1 MANRTTDPGS
11 ESEWLTRKRRV
22 DPLLDA
28 AGWPRRKGKASAAFR
43 TEEEETAHGPADYAL
58 WLDDRVVGIVE
69 AKKLTLG
76 PQNVLTQAERYARG
90 LHSSSFDFDGIRC
103 PFLYATN
110 GEVIWFHDGRHELN
124 RSRQIK
130 AFHTEGALRELLERD
145 TEAATKKLQQMP
157 HDHPRLRPY
166 QLDANKAVETALA
179 ERRRHLLVAMA
190 TGTGKTYTIVNQI
203 YRLMKAGLAKRVLFL
218 VDRRALAAQAVR
230 SFNAFDV
237 EPNLKFTKAYELY
250 SSKFQKED
258 FGEEDRFDPNILPQ
272 GYLTDPQ
279 PGHAFV
285 YVATIQ
291 RMAVNI
297 LGRQAIFGS
306 GSEEAIE
313 DDADRLDIPIHAFD
327 LIVADECHRGYTSQ
341 ELSVWR
347 ETLDHFDAVKIGLTA
362 TPAKHTMAYFTHLA
376 FTYGTDQAVGD
387 GHLLDYDVV
396 KVRSEVRVNGVF
408 LREGDRVEQVDPETG
423 RKRLDTL
430 EDERDFDT
438 TEIER
443 KITAPHSNRL
453 ILEELKKYADEHEQR
468 YGRFPKTLVF
478 AANDVPHTSHAD
490 QLVDTARDVF
500 GRGDAFVTKI
510 TGKVDRPLQRIR
522 EFRNRPQPMIAVTV
536 DLLTTG
542 VDIPDLEYLVL
553 LRPVKSRILFVQML
567 GRGTRLGERYP
578 DKSHFTVFDCF
589 DGTLLE
595 YFRDATNET
604 EDLPSGP
611 TRTLHEIVEAIWE
624 NRDTAYNVG
633 CLRKRLQ
640 RIDKDLSGEAREALA
655 AYVPDGDLARFARDL
670 PRALREDFTGTM
682 KRLRD
687 GEFQDALLRLP
698 RRDRTFVRAT
708 EYEDTVSSV
717 PMLRDSDG
725 KAYKPEDY
733 LAAFSR
739 YVQENEDRITAIRI
753 LLDRPRDWSAT
764 ALSELKQK
772 LAATRQRFTVDNL
785 QRAHEMRHRKALVD
799 IISMVKHA
807 AREESPLLTSAERA
821 ALAFQKVTQ
830 GQTFT
835 PDQQAWLD
843 RIRTV
848 MQANLSIDKEDFDN
862 QPVLSGPGGW
872 GAAKRAFGPDRLE
885 DLLHNLNEAIAA

>member
-1 MANRTTDPGS
+1 
-11 ESEWLTRKRRV
+11 
-22 DPLLDA
+22 
-28 AGWPRRKGKASAAFR
+28 
-43 TEEEETAHGPADYAL
+43 
-58 WLDDRVVGIVE
+58 
-69 AKKLTLG
+69 
-76 PQNVLTQAERYARG
+76 
-90 LHSSSFDFDGIRC
+90 
-103 PFLYATN
+103 
-110 GEVIWFHDGRHELN
+110 
-124 RSRQIK
+124 
-130 AFHTEGALRELLERD
+130 
-145 TEAATKKLQQMP
+145 
-157 HDHPRLRPY
+157 
-166 QLDANKAVETALA
+166 
-179 ERRRHLLVAMA
+179 
-190 TGTGKTYTIVNQI
+190 
-203 YRLMKAGLAKRVLFL
+203 
-218 VDRRALAAQAVR
+218 
-230 SFNAFDV
+230 
-237 EPNLKFTKAYELY
+237 
-250 SSKFQKED
+250 
-258 FGEEDRFDPNILPQ
+258 
-272 GYLTDPQ
+272 
-279 PGHAFV
+279 
-285 YVATIQ
+285 
-291 RMAVNI
+291 
-297 LGRQAIFGS
+297 
-306 GSEEAIE
+306 
-313 DDADRLDIPIHAFD
+313 
-327 LIVADECHRGYTSQ
+327 
-341 ELSVWR
+341 
-347 ETLDHFDAVKIGLTA
+347 
-362 TPAKHTMAYFTHLA
+362 
-376 FTYGTDQAVGD
+376 
-387 GHLLDYDVV
+387 
-396 KVRSEVRVNGVF
+396 
-408 LREGDRVEQVDPETG
+408 
-423 RKRLDTL
+423 
-430 EDERDFDT
+430 
-438 TEIER
+438 
-443 KITAPHSNRL
+443 
-453 ILEELKKYADEHEQR
+453 
-468 YGRFPKTLVF
+468 
-478 AANDVPHTSHAD
+478 
-490 QLVDTARDVF
+490 
-500 GRGDAFVTKI
+500 
-510 TGKVDRPLQRIR
+510 
-522 EFRNRPQPMIAVTV
+522 
-536 DLLTTG
+536 
-542 VDIPDLEYLVL
+542 
-553 LRPVKSRILFVQML
+553 ML

-640 RIDKDLSGEAREALA
+640 RIEKDLSGEAREALA

-670 PRALREDFTGTM
+670 PRALKEDFTGTM

-687 GEFQDALLRLP
+687 EDFQDALLRLP

-785 QRAHEMRHRKALVD
+785 QRAHEMRHHKALVD

-862 QPVLSGPGGW
+862 QPALSGPGGW

>member
-1 MANRTTDPGS
+1 
-11 ESEWLTRKRRV
+11 
-22 DPLLDA
+22 
-28 AGWPRRKGKASAAFR
+28 
-43 TEEEETAHGPADYAL
+43 
-58 WLDDRVVGIVE
+58 
-69 AKKLTLG
+69 
-76 PQNVLTQAERYARG
+76 
-90 LHSSSFDFDGIRC
+90 
-103 PFLYATN
+103 
-110 GEVIWFHDGRHELN
+110 
-124 RSRQIK
+124 
-130 AFHTEGALRELLERD
+130 
-145 TEAATKKLQQMP
+145 
-157 HDHPRLRPY
+157 
-166 QLDANKAVETALA
+166 
-179 ERRRHLLVAMA
+179 MA
-190 TGTGKTYTIVNQI
+190 TGTGKTFTIVNQI
-203 YRLMKAGLAKRVLFL
+203 YRLMKAGVARRVLFL

-230 SFNAFDV
+230 AFNSFDV
-237 EPNLKFTKAYELY
+237 EPNLKFTKAYEVY
-250 SSKFQKED
+250 SSRFQKED
-258 FGEEDRFDPNILPQ
+258 FGEEDRFDPNVLPQ

-297 LGRQAIFGS
+297 LGRQAIFGT

-347 ETLDHFDAVKIGLTA
+347 ETLDHFDAIKIGLTA

-453 ILEELKKYADEHEQR
+453 ILEELKKYADEHERR

-478 AANDVPHTSHAD
+478 AANDLPHTSHAD

-510 TGKVDRPLQRIR
+510 TGRVDRPLQRIR

-604 EDLPSGP
+604 EDLPTGP
-611 TRTLHEIVEAIWE
+611 TRTLHEIVEAIWQ
-624 NRDTAYNVG
+624 NTDTAYNVG
-633 CLRKRLQ
+633 CL
-640 RIDKDLSGEAREALA
+640 SEAPPADRQG
-655 AYVPDGDLARFARDL
+655 P
-670 PRALREDFTGTM
+670 LR
-682 KRLRD
+682 R
-687 GEFQDALLRLP
+687 
-698 RRDRTFVRAT
+698 
-708 EYEDTVSSV
+708 
-717 PMLRDSDG
+717 
-725 KAYKPEDY
+725 
-733 LAAFSR
+733 
-739 YVQENEDRITAIRI
+739 
-753 LLDRPRDWSAT
+753 
-764 ALSELKQK
+764 
-772 LAATRQRFTVDNL
+772 
-785 QRAHEMRHRKALVD
+785 
-799 IISMVKHA
+799 
-807 AREESPLLTSAERA
+807 
-821 ALAFQKVTQ
+821 
-830 GQTFT
+830 
-835 PDQQAWLD
+835 
-843 RIRTV
+843 
-848 MQANLSIDKEDFDN
+848 
-862 QPVLSGPGGW
+862 GPGGPGRLRPRRRPRPLRQRPAESPARRLHRHHEAPPRRGVPGRPAAPPPPRPHLRPRHRVRGHGVV
-872 GAAKRAFGPDRLE
+872 GAACSGTATARPTSPRTTWPPSRATSRRTRTGSQPSGSCSTAPATGAPPRSASSSRSWPPPASASRSTTSSGPTSCATGRPSWTSSPW
-885 DLLHNLNEAIAA
+885 